1 MSLQRM
7 SAPDAGGI
15 VVRRIVPLGRLISA
29 RDAGCYTDAV
39 AARDQAHLDAT
50 TIRTEAAA
58 EASAHRAAAR
68 AEGLAEAQAEIA
80 ATLLRTKIEARA
92 AIDQIAEEVAG
103 AIADGV
109 AQIIGA
115 LDHDDAVARA
125 ARQATAKL
133 LARHGA
139 TLRVSPS
146 CVERVRD
153 ALADRPWIEVAGDP
167 ALGDDDCEIATA
179 EGRIRAGLNRQLD
192 GLRAVLVSAAAS
204 SAPTSSLK

>member
-1 MSLQRM
+1 MSLLQID
-7 SAPDAGGI
+7 APDAGGI
-15 VVRRIVPLGRLISA
+15 VARRIVPLGRLISA
-29 RDAGCYTDAV
+29 HDAGCYADAV
-39 AARDQAHLDAT
+39 AARNQARLDAM

-68 AEGLAEAQAEIA
+68 AEGLAEAYSEIA
-80 ATLLRTKIEARA
+80 ATLFRTEVEARA
-92 AIDQIAEEVAG
+92 AIEQVAEEIAN

-153 ALADRPWIEVAGDP
+153 ALTDRPWIEVAGDP

-179 EGRIRAGLNRQLD
+179 GGRIRAGLNRQLD

-204 SAPTSSLK
+204 SAPTSSLE